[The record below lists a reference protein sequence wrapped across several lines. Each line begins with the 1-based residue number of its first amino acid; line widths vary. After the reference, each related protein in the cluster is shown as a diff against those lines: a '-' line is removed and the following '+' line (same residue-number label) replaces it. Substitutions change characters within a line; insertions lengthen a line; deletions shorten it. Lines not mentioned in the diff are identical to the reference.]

1 MAVMTRSALYRR
13 IDSMRRK
20 YGIQGVFDPY
30 AFAGAQAIPLA
41 LHRFTNERL
50 RGILVRTGAYHGV
63 ILDTRLTPAEQRFTL
78 THEIVHF
85 ELHCGEQGGSA
96 FQNNSGEYQADE
108 GAAELLMPYRDFIPR
123 VAAARRKLLQ
133 NPTEALTRL
142 ALHYQLNCEYIR
154 RRMIS
159 LDHELDLYRKGTPVC
174 ALEPLSYHRRQE
186 LGVTEGCFLGK
197 KSPVSVAG
205 IDIFCDDNSRLGVE

>member
-85 ELHCGEQGGSA
+85 ELHCGEQGHYFYLLTTSA
-96 FQNNSGEYQADE
+96 GADVDVVK
-108 GAAELLMPYRDFIPR
+108 EL
-123 VAAARRKLLQ
+123 
-133 NPTEALTRL
+133 
-142 ALHYQLNCEYIR
+142 C
-154 RRMIS
+154 
-159 LDHELDLYRKGTPVC
+159 
-174 ALEPLSYHRRQE
+174 
-186 LGVTEGCFLGK
+186 GK
-197 KSPVSVAG
+197 P
-205 IDIFCDDNSRLGVE
+205 